1 MNKYK
6 LAKALSIITNVLF
19 VLVMVL
25 LIIYLVYGFTSRAQN
40 KVPSFFGQSYVRIM
54 TNSMEARGFEQN
66 EIVAIEKVNIS
77 EIKGG
82 EEGDIIAFYERFG
95 TPDLSKPA
103 GEQQDYKTGETS
115 FEDTRI
121 IFHQVEEVYVD
132 SEGQTWFKTHGYG
145 TSKEEIIYD
154 PGYVRG
160 DYVVGRYVDS
170 GLAGFLNFL
179 SSTTGIIVVVIVPS
193 AIVLFLLA
201 WDIIQ
206 ISDQMVRVKKQNAAI
221 AAKAGLLDD
230 DDEEENMKPSVGS
243 DPKKEKKKK

>member
-6 LAKALSIITNVLF
+6 LAKALNIITNVLF

-40 KVPSFFGQSYVRIM
+40 KVPSLFGQSYVRIM
-54 TNSMEARGFEQN
+54 SNSMEASGFEKN
-66 EIVAIEKVNIS
+66 EVAVIEKVNIS
-77 EIKGG
+77 EIK
-82 EEGDIIAFYERFG
+82 EGDIIAFYQCFL
-95 TPDLSKPA
+95 TPNLSNPA
-103 GEQQDYKTGETS
+103 GEQQDYKTGENS
-115 FEDTRI
+115 FKDRGI
-121 IFHQVEEVYVD
+121 IFHQVGEVYVD
-132 SEGQTWFKTHGYG
+132 SEGQTWFRTYG
-145 TSKEEIIYD
+145 TSNVDSEGEIIYD
-154 PGYVRG
+154 SYYVRG
-160 DYVVGRYVDS
+160 DYVVGKYVDS

-179 SSTTGIIVVVIVPS
+179 SSTTGIIVVVIIPS

-206 ISDQMVRVKKQNAAI
+206 ISDQMVRVKRQNVAI

>member
-40 KVPSFFGQSYVRIM
+40 KVPSLFGQSYVRIM
-54 TNSMEARGFEQN
+54 SNSMEARGFEQN
-66 EIVAIEKVNIS
+66 EVVAIEKVNIS
-77 EIKGG
+77 EIK
-82 EEGDIIAFYERFG
+82 EGDIIAFYKCFF
-95 TPDLSKPA
+95 TSNLSKPS
-103 GEQQDYKTGETS
+103 GEQQDYKTGKNS
-115 FEDTRI
+115 FEDI
-121 IFHQVEEVYVD
+121 GIVFHQVGEVYVD

-179 SSTTGIIVVVIVPS
+179 SSTTGIIVVVIIPS

-230 DDEEENMKPSVGS
+230 DDEEENMRPSVGS
-243 DPKKEKKKK
+243 DPKKEKENK

>member
-6 LAKALSIITNVLF
+6 LAKALNIITNVLF

-77 EIKGG
+77 EIK
-82 EEGDIIAFYERFG
+82 EGDIIAFYKRFFKLN
-95 TPDLSKPA
+95 LSNPA
-103 GEQQDYKTGETS
+103 GEQQDDKKGENS
-115 FEDTRI
+115 FEDLKI
-121 IFHQVEEVYVD
+121 VFHQVGEVYVD

-243 DPKKEKKKK
+243 DPKKEKKNK